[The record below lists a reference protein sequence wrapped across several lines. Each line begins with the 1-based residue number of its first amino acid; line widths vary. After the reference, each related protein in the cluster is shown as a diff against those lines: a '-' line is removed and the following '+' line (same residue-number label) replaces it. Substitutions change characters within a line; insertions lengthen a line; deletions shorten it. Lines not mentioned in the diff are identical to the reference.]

1 MRTPFRLTSVV
12 VAALAAGLLMPGHAA
27 AATVTTTPTLS
38 WAPWKSC
45 GDTSTENCAQ
55 VRAIARTPA
64 GSTFLGGDFT
74 ELRSP
79 DGTKKVAV
87 SNLAVLD
94 NTGQPLASFVP
105 KTFNGAVL
113 TLATDGSTV
122 YAGGTFTR
130 IDGKYAARIARF
142 DAVNGGRQGFTSG
155 VNGPVFAAALVG
167 SKLYIGGRF
176 SAVQSLAR
184 GNLAALDAGTGK
196 VDPSWTPTAELIA
209 NDVSPNDSKHNNTP
223 IRTIAASQDGARV
236 FVGGDMDRINGV
248 DQPVV
253 AALDPA
259 AGALDTSF
267 NPTLSGLDKSY
278 QAMQIA
284 PDDRGGM
291 ALATGGKTNRG
302 WRLGPDGSRRWNVN
316 TNGDVQAAAISGG
329 TVYFGGH
336 FTKVCRKSC
345 YDGDSTDD
353 TGRMHIAAFD
363 DLADTRPDPDSTWA
377 PRLGPAS
384 SPYFFGVYTLLLDG
398 GDLYVGGVWKQIYSG
413 GKSYPQP
420 KFASFRAL

>member
-1 MRTPFRLTSVV
+1 MRTPLRVASVI
-12 VAALAAGLLMPGHAA
+12 VAALVTSLLMPGHAF

-55 VRAIARTPA
+55 VRAITRTPT
-64 GSTFLGGDFT
+64 GTTFLGGSFT

-79 DGTKKVAV
+79 DGTQKLAV
-87 SNLAVLD
+87 SNFAALD
-94 NTGQPLASFVP
+94 DNGQPLASFVP
-105 KTFNGAVL
+105 KTFNGVVL
-113 TLATDGSTV
+113 TLATDGATV
-122 YAGGTFTR
+122 YVGGAFTK

-142 DAVNGGRQGFTSG
+142 DAVTSARKGFSSG
-155 VNGPVFAAALVG
+155 VNGPVFAAALLG

-176 SAVQSLAR
+176 SGVQSTPR

-196 VDPSWTPTAELIA
+196 VDASWTPTAELIVD
-209 NDVSPNDSKHNNTP
+209 DVSPNDSKHNNTP
-223 IRTIAASQDGARV
+223 IRTIAPSQDGARV

-253 AALDPA
+253 AALDPVL
-259 AGALDTSF
+259 GALDATF
-267 NPTLSGLDKSY
+267 KTTLTKGF

-284 PDDRGGM
+284 VDETGGM
-291 ALATGGKTNRG
+291 ALATGGKTNKG
-302 WRLGPDGSRRWNVN
+302 WRFNPDGSRRWSIN
-316 TNGDVQAAAISGG
+316 TDGDVQAAAISGD

-336 FTKVCRKSC
+336 FTRVCRKSC

-353 TGRMHIAAFD
+353 TARMHIAAFP
-363 DLADTRPDPDSTWA
+363 DLTFTRPDPDSTWA
-377 PRLGPAS
+377 PALGPAT

-398 GDLYVGGVWKQIYSG
+398 GDLYVGGVWKHIFSD
-413 GKSYPQP
+413 GKRYLQP
-420 KFASFRAL
+420 KFTSFSAL

>member
-12 VAALAAGLLMPGHAA
+12 VAALAAGLVMPGHAA
-27 AATVTTTPTLS
+27 AATVTTTPTVS

-55 VRAIARTPA
+55 VRAIARTSGA
-64 GSTFLGGDFT
+64 TFLGGDFT

-79 DGTKKVAV
+79 DGTQKVAV
-87 SNLAVLD
+87 SNFAALD
-94 NTGQPLASFVP
+94 DSGQPLASFVP
-105 KTFNGAVL
+105 KLFNGAVL
-113 TLATDGSTV
+113 TLATDGATV

-130 IDGKYAARIARF
+130 IDDKYAARIARF
-142 DAVNGGRQGFTSG
+142 DAATGARQGFSSG
-155 VNGPVFAAALVG
+155 VNGPVFAAALLG

-176 SAVQSLAR
+176 SSVQSSPR

-196 VDPSWTPTAELIA
+196 VDPSWTPKAEIIL
-209 NDVSPNDSKHNNTP
+209 NDVAPNDSKHNNTP
-223 IRTIAASQDGARV
+223 IRTIAPSKDGARV
-236 FVGGDMDRINGV
+236 FVGGDMDLINGV
-248 DQPVV
+248 QQPVV

-259 AGALDTSF
+259 GGTLDPTF
-267 NPTLSGLDKSY
+267 NTTLSGLNKSY

-284 PDDRGGM
+284 PDELGGM
-291 ALATGGKTNRG
+291 ALATGGKTNKG
-302 WRLGPDGSRRWNVN
+302 WRLGPDGSHRWTVN

-363 DLADTRPDPDSTWA
+363 DLANTRPDPDSTWA
-377 PRLGPAS
+377 PSLGPAS
-384 SPYFFGVYTLLLDG
+384 SPYFFGVHTLVLDG
-398 GDLYVGGVWKQIYSG
+398 GDLHVGGVWKHIYSA
-413 GKSYPQP
+413 GKRYLQP
-420 KFASFRAL
+420 KITSFKAL